1 VGGWVY
7 CLPAVVFASEGYPR
21 TFLCEDIKSL
31 AHLLVSPAYHSRLM
45 AVTCEAKRASF
56 SSNFPRNTVCLRAV
70 YLDVMANPPHPGNIV
85 RIGPNEVYYAS
96 SAAYRAIYAQV
107 PSLIK
112 GPYYNQFNSI
122 EGVGNL
128 FTERNRDQ
136 HHLYKSTFSNLFS
149 RRNIAKM
156 EDMIKSK
163 CDMLKGHMV
172 SKIEGGQTVDIL
184 AAVRSLAT
192 DVISIQSLGRCV
204 NE

>member
-1 VGGWVY
+1 MLTDY
-7 CLPAVVFASEGYPR
+7 S
-21 TFLCEDIKSL
+21 D
-31 AHLLVSPAYHSRLM
+31 
-45 AVTCEAKRASF
+45 
-56 SSNFPRNTVCLRAV
+56 LRAQTGLKLLELV
-70 YLDVMANPPHPGNIV
+70 EKYGNFWPKFLAYSGNIV
-85 RIGPNEVYYAS
+85 RIGPNEVYYGS
-96 SAAYRAIYAQV
+96 SAAYRAIYAQI

-128 FTERNRDQ
+128 FTEQDRDR

-163 CDMLKGHMV
+163 CDMLKGHLLRKV
-172 SKIEGGQTVDIL
+172 DAGERVDIL

-192 DVISIQSLGRCV
+192 DVISIFPCDRQ
-204 NE
+204 N

>member
-1 VGGWVY
+1 MGAWVY
-7 CLPAVVFASEGYPR
+7 RVPVVVLAPEGHPR
-21 TFLCEDIKSL
+21 TILRKDIKSL
-31 AHLLVSPAYHSRLM
+31 AHLLVESALEHELM
-45 AVTCEAKRASF
+45 AVICEAKRASF
-56 SSNFPRNTVCLRAV
+56 SSLYPRNTVTTREL
-70 YLDVMANPPHPGNIV
+70 LFIDIWANSPRIGNVV

-128 FTERNRDQ
+128 FTEQNRDQ
-136 HHLYKSTFSNLFS
+136 HHHYKSTFSNLFS

-163 CDMLKGHMV
+163 CDMLKGHMFN
-172 SKIEGGQTVDIL
+172 KIEAGQTVDIL

-192 DVISIQSLGRCV
+192 DVISNLCLSGLG
-204 NE
+204 

>member
-1 VGGWVY
+1 MK
-7 CLPAVVFASEGYPR
+7 LTVVTSDLR
-21 TFLCEDIKSL
+21 
-31 AHLLVSPAYHSRLM
+31 LVLSYLNLR
-45 AVTCEAKRASF
+45 
-56 SSNFPRNTVCLRAV
+56 RNTVPEGLLRCTHHV
-70 YLDVMANPPHPGNIV
+70 GNIV

-96 SAAYRAIYAQV
+96 SSAYRAIYTQV

-128 FTERNRDQ
+128 FTEQNRDQ
-136 HHLYKSTFSNLFS
+136 HHLYKSTFSSLFS

-163 CDMLKGHMV
+163 CEMLKGHLFKKV
-172 SKIEGGQTVDIL
+172 ENGENVDIL

-192 DVISIQSLGRCV
+192 DVIST
-204 NE
+204 